1 MNPTAKLF
9 ALSCAL
15 ALLLPACV
23 TVRDCDGNRY
33 RTLKIN
39 GMRWMAENLRTTHY
53 ADGSPI
59 VLSEVADKD
68 TTVACYFD
76 YGNSRDSVRKYGLL
90 YTWTAAVRDTGR
102 TSTSVQGVCPDGWH
116 LPDDAEWTAMTQGC
130 VAEGYQ
136 YRVPFSAQNMR
147 IIKRFVRP
155 PRSGYRYPGN
165 YSKVGEES
173 FWWSSTP
180 SSDGTATGRY
190 LENFNYPCPY
200 VCFGKVYNGYS
211 VRCVQDGAEIKPVA
225 VRYHTFR
232 KKEKRT
238 DSKNNATTQVFVI
251 PHKISKIHSF
261 YSPAEQTQINTW
273 FYSKGNNIAVLNYC
287 VDGLSPTSTF
297 EFNSLFSQ
305 YILFDRSKLAYQIGY
320 DSTFHVIDNARR
332 ELDIINMEHWQEHDD
347 DVCLLTSLWHYY
359 IPVKADSGL
368 LYCNSF
374 LENVRGY
381 DRANRIRMFTRPL
394 LERLPISNHMISK
407 GHGLGHYPSRH
418 ISKDTLH
425 YNYYYTCTINKNL
438 DIIALFEYLD
448 TLYVVHPDGTQE
460 SHYFRSKYQKH
471 TNELFDVSILYD
483 YPALNRMCCTQ
494 TAYLKPY
501 YDTYRDLYYVIVARA
516 MPADNKDGRRND
528 AADRPWSLIVLDSA
542 FRQIAEMDMPDCL
555 SKHELMVVPKGIALA
570 DKRLSDEE
578 KTCFVILRY
587 NEKDLY
593 NTDIATIRR
602 HSRGANKR
610 K

>member
-59 VLSEVADKD
+59 VQSEVADKD

-76 YGNSRDSVRKYGLL
+76 DWDSRDSVRKYGLL
-90 YTWTAAVRDTGR
+90 YTWTAAVRDTGK
-102 TSTSVQGVCPDGWH
+102 TSASVQGVCPDGWH

-136 YRVPFSAQNMR
+136 YRVPFSAQNML

-165 YSKVGEES
+165 YTKVGEES

-211 VRCVQDGAEIKPVA
+211 VRCVQDGAKITTPKLKVKN
-225 VRYHTFR
+225 R
-232 KKEKRT
+232 KKGSVQGMSQLDT
-238 DSKNNATTQVFVI
+238 FTI
-251 PHKISKIHSF
+251 PHKTVMPRSF
-261 YSPAEQTQINTW
+261 YSFAEKTQVNTW
-273 FYSKGNNIAVLNYC
+273 FHTEEKQIVLNYC
-287 VDGLSPTSTF
+287 INGLKPFSTF
-297 EFNSLFSQ
+297 QNPGYLTYYFPLDRNHLIYNCVFDSLT
-305 YILFDRSKLAYQIGY
+305 YL
-320 DSTFHVIDNARR
+320 IDNHS
-332 ELDIINMEHWQEHDD
+332 DVKGTVNMN
-347 DVCLLTSLWHYY
+347 LWSEDGDSVVFTNFSCHYY
-359 IPVKADSGL
+359 VPITPDSGL
-368 LYCNSF
+368 LYCSTF
-374 LENVRGY
+374 LKNIFDYRL
-381 DRANRIRMFTRPL
+381 DTRIRMFSRPMFHVFSYKDGQL
-394 LERLPISNHMISK
+394 NPIR
-407 GHGLGHYPSRH
+407 GLGTYPAIHRSRDNTRYNYH
-418 ISKDTLH
+418 FTSTMNKDTDLVAI
-425 YNYYYTCTINKNL
+425 YTFL
-438 DIIALFEYLD
+438 DS
-448 TLYVVHPDGTQE
+448 LYVIHRDGTQE
-460 SHYFRSKYQKH
+460 QHYIHSKHQRH
-471 TNELFDVSILYD
+471 VQEEFDTTNTYNYTELARAESAKTSYLDVVYD
-483 YPALNRMCCTQ
+483 S
-494 TAYLKPY
+494 
-501 YDTYRDLYYVIVARA
+501 YRNLYYITVSRP
-516 MPADNKDGRRND
+516 MPYENRDGTRNKISDK
-528 AADRPWSLIVLDSA
+528 PWSLLVLDSS

-570 DKRLSDEE
+570 DKRLSDDE

-593 NTDIATIRR
+593 NTDIAAVRR